1 MTWGRTLYW
10 FRVMVLFFL
19 GSEIALV
26 ASVFVAVIFGKA
38 LLLLLFLLLLLLL
51 QLLLLLLLLLYT
63 TMEKEGV
70 YIWSRH
76 SYESNSVQC
85 LRYKL

>member
-10 FRVMVLFFL
+10 FRVMSLFFL

-26 ASVFVAVIFGKA
+26 VASVFVAVGKA
-38 LLLLLFLLLLLLL
+38 LLLLVV
-51 QLLLLLLLLLYT
+51 LLLLLLLLLLFLLYK
-63 TMEKEGV
+63 TMEN
-70 YIWSRH
+70 
-76 SYESNSVQC
+76 SYESNSIQY